1 MRRVRFVHRGA
12 SGPEEVVIGLDGA
25 RCVVSVGGR
34 DEEAEAAR
42 LPDGRLSLVFRGG
55 RQLCGRVRPG
65 REGDVEISTGSG
77 VRRIAL
83 AEPLRDRLAHLGGG
97 AEPGGGDEEVR
108 ALMPGRVVEVAVAA
122 GDDVEAGALLLV
134 LEAMKMQNEIR
145 ATRAGRVL
153 RVDVEAGKPVD
164 GGAPLV
170 VLGAGS

>member
-1 MRRVRFVHRGA
+1 MRHIRFVHRGP
-12 SGPEEVVIGLDGA
+12 SGPEDVTIALDGA

-34 DEEAEAAR
+34 DEGAESVR
-42 LPDGRLSLVFRGG
+42 LPDGRLSLVFDGG

-65 REGDVEISTGSG
+65 KDGDVEISTGSG

-97 AEPGGGDEEVR
+97 VAPGGGDEEVR

-122 GDDVEAGALLLV
+122 GDEVEAGALLLV

-145 ATRAGRVL
+145 ATRSGRVL

-170 VLGAGS
+170 VLGAAS

>member
-1 MRRVRFVHRGA
+1 MRHFRLIHRGA

-25 RCVVSVGGR
+25 RGVVTVDGR
-34 DEEAEAAR
+34 DEEFEAIR
-42 LPDGRLSLVFRGG
+42 LPDGRLSLVSDGG
-55 RQLCGRVRPG
+55 RQICGRVRPG
-65 REGDVEISTGSG
+65 KDGDVEISTGSG

-83 AEPLRDRLAHLGGG
+83 AEPLRDRLAHLGGD
-97 AEPGGGDEEVR
+97 AEAGGGDEEVR
-108 ALMPGRVVEVAVAA
+108 ALMPGRVVEVAVSA

-153 RVDVEAGKPVD
+153 RVEVEAGRPVD

-170 VLGAGS
+170 VLGSIS

>member
-1 MRRVRFVHRGA
+1 MRRMRFIHRGA
-12 SGPEEVVIGLDGA
+12 SGPEEVAIALDGA

-34 DEEAEAAR
+34 DEEAEAVR
-42 LPDGRLSLVFRGG
+42 LPDGRLSLVFDGG

-65 REGDVEISTGSG
+65 KDGDVEVSTGSG

-83 AEPLRDRLAHLGGG
+83 AEPLRDRLAHLSGG
-97 AEPGGGDEEVR
+97 AASGGGDEQVR

-122 GDDVEAGALLLV
+122 GDEVEAGALLLV